1 MFLFLALRNI
11 TKNIKDRAIIV
22 LLIAVITFI
31 FFIGNSII
39 ESANRNVR
47 SIFIDSLTGDIVLQ
61 KAGDITMNLF
71 GANAPVIDD
80 SFVIPVL
87 PVYDI
92 ALQIAGNE
100 PGIEKIT
107 SQVSGN
113 ALLEILDVK
122 ETALLAGV
130 DASSYFSLFPGILLE
145 EGRFL
150 TDGEYGAMIT
160 TERAQRIEALSGQRL
175 QTGMPLLLTAAG
187 RMGFK
192 IREVPLVGIFSYQNP
207 GQFMNEIVITD
218 PQTVRVL
225 NSIQVAGAWETQD
238 ISLDFGN
245 GNFDDIFSSAF
256 TLDSEVKEV
265 EFSVDMLHEFLL
277 ESNNDTNIAQTGGD
291 WNFIILRLKEGFSSS
306 SVIKA
311 LNSKLQPYGLTAVD
325 WRIASGSSSI
335 LLLLVMVLFNLGIF
349 LICVGGVIAVIN
361 ILFISVF
368 RRVREIGTLRAIGA
382 SDVYIRSLIYTEN
395 LLAGLIAGA
404 AGVLGGFIF
413 IRFVNSLG
421 LNINNDLLASILNGK
436 ILQIDFTGY
445 MALFSFLIAV
455 VLGLTSTIYPIEFA
469 VRIEPVAAVQR
480 G

>member
-1 MFLFLALRNI
+1 MFFFMALRNI
-11 TKNIKDRAIIV
+11 TRNIKDRAFIV
-22 LLIAVITFI
+22 LLIAVITFV
-31 FFIGNSII
+31 FYIGNSAI
-39 ESANRNVR
+39 ESANRNIR
-47 SIFIDSLTGDIVLQ
+47 SIFTESLTGDIVLQ
-61 KAGDITMNLF
+61 KTGDFTTNLF

-92 ALQIAGNE
+92 ALEIAGDE
-100 PGIEKIT
+100 PGIGGIT

-113 ALLEILDVK
+113 AVLEMLDVR
-122 ETALLAGV
+122 EAALLAGV

-145 EGRFL
+145 QGRYL

-160 TERAQRIEALSGQRL
+160 TERARRIETLSGQRV
-175 QTGMPLLLTAAG
+175 QTGMPLFLTTAG

-192 IREVPLVGIFSYQNP
+192 FREVPLIGIFSYQNP
-207 GQFMNEIVITD
+207 GQLMNEIVITD

-238 ISLDFGN
+238 SLDIWSED
-245 GNFDDIFSSAF
+245 FDDIFNDASAF
-256 TLDSEVKEV
+256 DSEVEKT
-265 EFSVDMLHEFLL
+265 EFSVDMLHNFLT
-277 ESNNDTNIAQTGGD
+277 ESNTDTNITQTGGD
-291 WNFIILRLKEGFSSS
+291 WNFIMLRLKEGFSSA

-311 LNSKLQPYGLTAVD
+311 LNSKLQPYGLTAVN
-325 WRIASGSSSI
+325 WRIASGVSSI

-349 LICVGGVIAVIN
+349 LICVGGIIAVVN

-395 LLAGLIAGA
+395 LLAVLIAGA

-413 IRFVNSLG
+413 IQLVNSLG
-421 LNINNDLLASILNGK
+421 LNISNDLLASILNSK
-436 ILQIDFTGY
+436 ILHIEFTGY
-445 MALFSFLIAV
+445 IALYSFLIAV
-455 VLGLTSTIYPIEFA
+455 VLGLASTIYPVEIA
-469 VRIEPVAAVQR
+469 VRIKPVVAVQR

>member
-1 MFLFLALRNI
+1 MFFFMALRNI
-11 TKNIKDRAIIV
+11 TRNIKDRVFIV
-22 LLIAVITFI
+22 LLIAVITFV
-31 FFIGNSII
+31 FYIGNSAI
-39 ESANRNVR
+39 ESANRNIR
-47 SIFIDSLTGDIVLQ
+47 SIFTESLTGDIVLQ
-61 KAGDITMNLF
+61 KTGDFTTNLF

-92 ALQIAGNE
+92 ALEIAGDE
-100 PGIEKIT
+100 PGIGGIT

-113 ALLEILDVK
+113 AVLEMLDVR

-145 EGRFL
+145 QGRFL

-160 TERAQRIEALSGQRL
+160 TERARRIETLSGQRV
-175 QTGMPLLLTAAG
+175 QTGMPLFFTTAG

-192 IREVPLVGIFSYQNP
+192 FREVPLVGIFSYQNP
-207 GQFMNEIVITD
+207 GQLMNEIVITD

-238 ISLDFGN
+238 SLDIWN
-245 GNFDDIFSSAF
+245 EDFDDIFNDASAF
-256 TLDSEVKEV
+256 DSEVEKT
-265 EFSVDMLHEFLL
+265 EFSVDMLHNFLT
-277 ESNNDTNIAQTGGD
+277 ESNTDTNITQTGGD
-291 WNFIILRLKEGFSSS
+291 WNFIMLRLKEGFSSA

-311 LNSKLQPYGLTAVD
+311 LNGKLQPYGLTAVN
-325 WRIASGSSSI
+325 WRIASGVSSI

-349 LICVGGVIAVIN
+349 LICVGGIIAVVN

-395 LLAGLIAGA
+395 LLAVLIAGA

-413 IRFVNSLG
+413 IQLVNSLG
-421 LNINNDLLASILNGK
+421 LNINNDLLASILNSK
-436 ILQIDFTGY
+436 ILHIEFTGY
-445 MALFSFLIAV
+445 IALYSFLIAV
-455 VLGLTSTIYPIEFA
+455 VLGLASTIYPVEIA
-469 VRIEPVAAVQR
+469 VRIKPVVAVQR

>member
-1 MFLFLALRNI
+1 MFFFLALRNI
-11 TKNIKDRAIIV
+11 TKNIKDKAVIV
-22 LLIAVITFI
+22 LFIAVITFI
-31 FFIGNSII
+31 FFIGNSVI

-47 SIFIDSLTGDIVLQ
+47 SIFTDSLTGNIVLQ
-61 KAGDITMNLF
+61 KTGDITMNLF

-92 ALQIAGNE
+92 AMEIAGGE
-100 PGIEKIT
+100 SGIEGIT

-113 ALLEILDVK
+113 AVLELLDVR

-150 TDGEYGAMIT
+150 KDCEYGAMIT
-160 TERAQRIEALSGQRL
+160 TERARRIEALSGQRP
-175 QTGMPLLLTAAG
+175 QIGMPLLLTTVG
-187 RMGFK
+187 RTGFK
-192 IREVPLVGIFSYQNP
+192 IREVPLVGIFSYNNP
-207 GQFMNEIVITD
+207 GQLMNEIVITD

-225 NSIQVAGAWETQD
+225 NSIQVAGAWKTHD

-245 GNFDDIFSSAF
+245 GNFDDIFNSAF
-256 TLDSEVKEV
+256 TLDSEVEEV
-265 EFSVDMLHEFLL
+265 EFTVDMLHDFLL
-277 ESNNDTNIAQTGGD
+277 ESDTDTTQAGGD
-291 WNFIILRLKEGFSSS
+291 WNFIILRLKEGFSPA

-311 LNSKLQPYGLTAVD
+311 LNDKLQPYGLTAVD
-325 WRIASGSSSI
+325 WRIASGVSSI
-335 LLLLVMVLFNLGIF
+335 LLLLVMVLFNLGVF
-349 LICVGGVIAVIN
+349 LICVGGIIAVIN

-395 LLAGLIAGA
+395 LLAGLVAGA
-404 AGVLGGFIF
+404 IGVLAGIIF

-436 ILQIDFTGY
+436 ILQIEFTGY
-445 MALFSFLIAV
+445 IALYSFLIAV
-455 VLGLTSTIYPIEFA
+455 VLGLASTIYPIEVA

>member
-1 MFLFLALRNI
+1 MIFFLALRNI
-11 TKNIKDRAIIV
+11 TRNIKDRAVIV
-22 LLIAVITFI
+22 LFIAVITFI
-31 FFIGNSII
+31 FFIGNSVI
-39 ESANRNVR
+39 ESSNRNVR
-47 SIFIDSLTGDIVLQ
+47 SIFTDGMTGDIVLQ
-61 KAGDITMNLF
+61 KTGDITMNLF

-92 ALQIAGNE
+92 ALEIADNE
-100 PGIEKIT
+100 PGIEGIT

-113 ALLEILDVK
+113 AVLELLDVR

-145 EGRFL
+145 QGHFL

-160 TERAQRIEALSGQRL
+160 TERAQRIEDTSGQRV
-175 QTGMPLLLTAAG
+175 QTGMPLYLTTAG
-187 RMGFK
+187 HMGFK

-225 NSIQVAGAWETQD
+225 NSIQVAGAWETQG
-238 ISLDFGN
+238 SLDLWN
-245 GNFDDIFSSAF
+245 ENIDDIFNDNAF
-256 TLDSEVKEV
+256 AFDSEVEEA
-265 EFSVDMLHEFLL
+265 EFSVDMLHNFLL
-277 ESNNDTNIAQTGGD
+277 ESNTDNSIAQTGGD
-291 WNFIILRLKEGFSSS
+291 WNFIILRLKEGFSSA

-311 LNSKLQPYGLTAVD
+311 LNGKLQPFGLTAVN

-335 LLLLVMVLFNLGIF
+335 LLLLVMVLFNFGIF
-349 LICVGGVIAVIN
+349 LICVGGIIAVIN

-395 LLAGLIAGA
+395 LFAALIAGV
-404 AGVLGGFIF
+404 AGILGGLIF
-413 IRFVNSLG
+413 IQLVNSLG
-421 LNINNDLLASILNGK
+421 LNINNDLLASILNSK
-436 ILQIDFTGY
+436 VLHIEFTGY
-445 MALFSFLIAV
+445 IALYSFLIAV
-455 VLGLTSTIYPIEFA
+455 VLGLVSTIYPIEIA
-469 VRIEPVAAVQR
+469 VRIEPVVAVQR

>member
-1 MFLFLALRNI
+1 MFFFLALRNI
-11 TKNIKDRAIIV
+11 TRNIKDRAVIV
-22 LLIAVITFI
+22 LFIAVITFI

-80 SFVIPVL
+80 SSIIPVL

-92 ALQIAGNE
+92 AVEIAGSE
-100 PGIEKIT
+100 SGIQGIT
-107 SQVSGN
+107 SQVSGRA
-113 ALLEILDVK
+113 ALDMLGVREPV
-122 ETALLAGV
+122 LLAGIE
-130 DASSYFSLFPGILLE
+130 ASSYFSLFPGILLE

-160 TERAQRIEALSGQRL
+160 AERARRIEERSGQRP
-175 QTGMPLLLTAAG
+175 QTGTPLLLTTAG
-187 RMGFK
+187 RAGFK
-192 IREVPLVGIFSYQNP
+192 IREIPLVGIFSYINP
-207 GQFMNEIVITD
+207 GQLMNEIVITD

-238 ISLDFGN
+238 ISPYLWNEDI
-245 GNFDDIFSSAF
+245 DDIFSDAF
-256 TLDSEVKEV
+256 TDDSEVKEA
-265 EFSVDMLHEFLL
+265 EFSVDLLHNFLL
-277 ESNNDTNIAQTGGD
+277 ESNNDTSIAQTGGD
-291 WNFIILRLKEGFSSS
+291 WNFIILRLKEGFSPA

-311 LNSKLQPYGLTAVD
+311 LNSKLQPYGLMAVN
-325 WRIASGSSSI
+325 WRIASGVSSI

-382 SDVYIRSLIYTEN
+382 SDVYIRSLIYAEN
-395 LLAGLIAGA
+395 LISAFVAGL
-404 AGVLGGFIF
+404 AGVLAGFAF
-413 IRFVNSLG
+413 ILIINSLG
-421 LNINNDLLASILNGK
+421 LNIDNDLLASILNGR
-436 ILQIDFTGY
+436 ILRIEFTGQI
-445 MALFSFLIAV
+445 ALYSFFIAV
-455 VLGLTSTIYPIEFA
+455 ILGLAATVYPIETA
-469 VRIEPVAAVQR
+469 VRIEPVAAIQ
-480 G
+480 GG

>member
-11 TKNIKDRAIIV
+11 TKNIKDRTVIV

-39 ESANRNVR
+39 ESANRNIR

-61 KAGDITMNLF
+61 KAGDITLNLF
-71 GANAPVIDD
+71 GANAPVIGD

-92 ALQIAGNE
+92 AVEIAGDE

-113 ALLEILDVK
+113 AILELLDVR

-160 TERAQRIEALSGQRL
+160 TERAERIEALSGQRP
-175 QTGMPLLLTAAG
+175 QTGMPLLLTTAG
-187 RMGFK
+187 YAGFK
-192 IREVPLVGIFSYQNP
+192 MREVPLVGIFSYQNP
-207 GQFMNEIVITD
+207 GQFMSEIVIID

-225 NSIQVAGAWETQD
+225 NSIQVAGAYETQD
-238 ISLDFGN
+238 ISPYLWDED
-245 GNFDDIFSSAF
+245 FDDIFYDASYF
-256 TLDSEVKEV
+256 DSEVEEA
-265 EFSVDMLHEFLL
+265 EFSVDLLHDFLL
-277 ESNNDTNIAQTGGD
+277 ESNTDTNFAQTGGD

-306 SVIKA
+306 SVIRA
-311 LNSKLQPYGLTAVD
+311 LNSKLQPYGLTAVN

-361 ILFISVF
+361 ILFIFVF

-395 LLAGLIAGA
+395 LLVALIAGA
-404 AGVLGGFIF
+404 FGVLGGFIF

-436 ILQIDFTGY
+436 ILQIEITGY
-445 MALFSFLIAV
+445 IALYSFLIAV
-455 VLGLTSTIYPIEFA
+455 VLGLASTIYPIEIA
-469 VRIEPVAAVQR
+469 VRIEPVVAVRR